1 MLDFFR
7 QLLAGIVDA
16 WRRLSIN
23 ARVQIGL
30 VGLLTIAL
38 LMGTVYMGSQPQY
51 AQLYNRLEMD
61 ESSQIVAWLAE
72 NNIPY
77 QLKDGGQRIDIS
89 AKEISHAKVSLASLN
104 LPKSQGVA
112 PGFELFNTRDL
123 MSNQYLQN
131 VDYTRAV
138 MGELQRQLNSFD
150 FIRNSSV
157 FIREAPEQLFSSQQK
172 PSEASV
178 ILDVTGGP
186 LSKSQVK
193 AVLHTISSFGGANL
207 SKNNIVITKT
217 DGTPLHSPVADEF
230 ASLAGDKLDYKVAL
244 ESQREQKIR
253 NGIKQLGRNSI
264 INVSADIDWS
274 SESKTQKELG
284 DKVAVSEMI
293 TEMISE
299 TAEGPPEGA
308 PGATANIPEAT
319 VSGTSQTSLS
329 ESEIINNFDIPE
341 TLTTTVTGPGRVNKF
356 IVSAII
362 EGNYG
367 ELADG
372 EEGSLPYIPLTQEEI
387 LNFTQIISNAVGE
400 GKLPT
405 EVVVFDQ
412 AFNLNQMVVASAV
425 PGVSS
430 SLFQSRWLTTV
441 LQGFLVLAAFLVIRL
456 FMRRAMVLPTL
467 EEQETVEIPELSPD
481 EQRRHDMAAE
491 VERLSQEE
499 PETVAA
505 LLRTWMAME
514 EK

>member
-1 MLDFFR
+1 M
-7 QLLAGIVDA
+7 
-16 WRRLSIN
+16 
-23 ARVQIGL
+23 
-30 VGLLTIAL
+30 
-38 LMGTVYMGSQPQY
+38 
-51 AQLYNRLEMD
+51 
-61 ESSQIVAWLAE
+61 
-72 NNIPY
+72 
-77 QLKDGGQRIDIS
+77 
-89 AKEISHAKVSLASLN
+89 
-104 LPKSQGVA
+104 
-112 PGFELFNTRDL
+112 
-123 MSNQYLQN
+123 
-131 VDYTRAV
+131 
-138 MGELQRQLNSFD
+138 
-150 FIRNSSV
+150 
-157 FIREAPEQLFSSQQK
+157 
-172 PSEASV
+172 
-178 ILDVTGGP
+178 
-186 LSKSQVK
+186 
-193 AVLHTISSFGGANL
+193 
-207 SKNNIVITKT
+207 
-217 DGTPLHSPVADEF
+217 
-230 ASLAGDKLDYKVAL
+230 
-244 ESQREQKIR
+244 
-253 NGIKQLGRNSI
+253 
-264 INVSADIDWS
+264 
-274 SESKTQKELG
+274 
-284 DKVAVSEMI
+284 
-293 TEMISE
+293 
-299 TAEGPPEGA
+299 
-308 PGATANIPEAT
+308 
-319 VSGTSQTSLS
+319 
-329 ESEIINNFDIPE
+329 
-341 TLTTTVTGPGRVNKF
+341 TGPGRVNKF